1 MILTWEEVGHVM
13 YACGRGGAYV
23 QMPPQARVYIPSGA
37 AHRTL
42 TPFLVFVTFALRHF

>member
-1 MILTWEEVGHVM
+1 MILTWEENGSRDVRVWN
-13 YACGRGGAYV
+13 GRGICANA
-23 QMPPQARVYIPSGA
+23 PQARVYIPSGA